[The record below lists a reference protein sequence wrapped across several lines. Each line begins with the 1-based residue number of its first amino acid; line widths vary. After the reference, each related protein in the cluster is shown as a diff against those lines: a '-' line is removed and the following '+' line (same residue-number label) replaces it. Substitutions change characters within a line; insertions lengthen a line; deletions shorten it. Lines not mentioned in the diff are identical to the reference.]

1 MNKVVRWLVI
11 IALLIAAI
19 GSYIVGSTTSL
30 GIFLVIGV
38 LFELCF
44 WFGLFSY
51 DRKNRR
57 INNLRAV
64 R

>member
-1 MNKVVRWLVI
+1 MNKAVRWLVI
-11 IALLIAAI
+11 ITLLIAAI
-19 GSYIVGSTTSL
+19 VSYIIGSTTSL

-51 DRKNRR
+51 DRKNRK
-57 INNLRAV
+57 V
-64 R
+64 KK